1 MHSYGDNDWVTI
13 ATFNSVFEAQI
24 CCGLLRD
31 NDVEVMIADE
41 AIGSTFPIAV
51 GGVKVRVRSLDVT
64 QAKAI
69 LDSEMSED

>member
-13 ATFNSVFEAQI
+13 ATFNTVFDAQI

-31 NDVEVMIADE
+31 NNVEVMIADE

-51 GGVKVRVRSLDVT
+51 GGAKVRVKSSDV
-64 QAKAI
+64 ARAREI